1 MSDVMYLLDN
11 NVLSHLSPEQRA
23 SRFFRDQC
31 RVPSEVIYEAG
42 GLAEAKLPKE
52 VEYPTTVR
60 VLGILREIMAT
71 VPAGDTTLVNLYTN
85 KGNADPL
92 LIACALDAIRNDEQ
106 FLVRPIW
113 LIVSNDKAVR
123 AKADEFNIETR
134 TREQLMDETWAEW
147 EG

>member
-1 MSDVMYLLDN
+1 MSEVMYLIDN
-11 NVLSHLSPEQRA
+11 NVLSHLSPEQRT

-71 VPAGDTTLVNLYTN
+71 VPSGDIALVNLYTN

-92 LIACALDAIRNDEQ
+92 LISCALDAIRNDEQ

-113 LIVSNDKAVR
+113 VIVSNDKAVL
-123 AKADEFNIETR
+123 AKAGEFGIETR
-134 TREQLMDETWAEW
+134 ARAQFMDETRTAW
-147 EG
+147 EH